1 MTYNLGS
8 SCLRAITEQDLKTL
22 ISTSSHSITF
32 KGDKDSAL
40 QISGAANTGIHASGS
55 VTIETGDIWIQHKS
69 LHSSNPTIYIPAKSS
84 FSMNAVHDLVLLT
97 DLKEV
102 GYIEDQIQNSGTLKL
117 NAKRMFFGL
126 QNTQDTISIFGNTLL
141 DLQGTIEIGSD
152 STELISLKGG
162 RYSIDLGANL
172 DSLSLQSKKLQ
183 IIGDQSKGSVAIY
196 ISGDKKEIMN
206 FNVGEGYISDVN
218 TGISGGSKGDGGSTS
233 KMQFDR
239 LWNFASEKSIDLNI
253 SMMELNVTNTAY
265 LDKDAKINESNLIL
279 NTGKYQFNNAVR
291 LTEKSLLD
299 GSASLLAAK
308 QLIVEDNSEV
318 NLSSA
323 DYLLGADSADLD
335 YAVLSSSGSEIKLNS
350 QSIVDSVVQV
360 ENNLVATDN
369 GSINANFMNEDSHF
383 IGTAL
388 NSVGGTRS
396 GEQGVINLAFNNGSY
411 WRATA
416 SNTQSVGLTLNS
428 ADVYLNQ
435 TRDGQTESL
444 TETNGKSLNLTTL
457 DGDDGVFHMRTAV
470 DGVYGDSINI
480 ENGKG
485 NHQLMLAG
493 SGMEPTDAALNR
505 ALVTK
510 QEGTLN
516 LSLANPG
523 GKVESGLYFYKLADR
538 TNSDNA
544 QEWYLIRDSIEPDN
558 PDVPS
563 TPETPTAQV
572 VLGLSGLSSAYSMW
586 MGQLS
591 DLRERLG
598 EIRYHT
604 SDDGLWVRAYGEE
617 SELSGLAGLGFSQKY
632 YGTAYGYDK
641 LMQFDS
647 SALLIGA
654 KGQISHA
661 DQTLKSNFSGSGNND
676 SYGFAAYA
684 TWMHDDGWYI
694 DSILSWDHYDQTLRT
709 NMLDGTSVRGDYEF
723 YGMGASIEGGKTFR
737 FDNNVFF
744 EPQAQLSYYFIEG
757 KDFVTSNG
765 MTAEQDNLDSLVG
778 RLGIVLGKKWQLD
791 ENSFIQPYFKAG
803 INYEFL
809 GDLDAVVNDVSFS
822 DDMQGIRAYYG
833 VGLDYQARDTVKIYG
848 EFEREDGDNLTRPW
862 SVSAGIR
869 VMF

>member
-1 MTYNLGS
+1 MIDETDGEVTSLIKTNYSGTLEFLGEEES
-8 SCLRAITEQDLKTL
+8 SLQLSAQ
-22 ISTSSHSITF
+22 
-32 KGDKDSAL
+32 KGKA
-40 QISGAANTGIHASGS
+40 IHADRTGN
-55 VTIETGDIWIQHKS
+55 IRIKTGDIWIQHTLSPSSMTNNSIQIGENAS
-69 LHSSNPTIYIPAKSS
+69 LEINVANDI
-84 FSMNAVHDLVLLT
+84 VVLT
-97 DLKEV
+97 DLKD
-102 GYIEDQIQNSGTLKL
+102 ISAISDQILNSGTLKL

-126 QNTQDTISIFGNTLL
+126 QNTQYTNSTYDNTLL
-141 DLQGTIEIGSD
+141 DLQGTVEIGGD
-152 STELISLKGG
+152 NTELIALNGS
-162 RYSIDLGANL
+162 RYGIDVGANL
-172 DSLSLQSKKLQ
+172 DSLSLQTKKLQ
-183 IIGDQSKGSVAIY
+183 IIGDKSQGSFGIY
-196 ISGDKKEIMN
+196 ISGAHKKTMD
-206 FNVGEGYISDVN
+206 FHVGDGYIANVT
-218 TGISGGSKGDGGSTS
+218 TGIGGASNDDGGSTS
-233 KMQFDR
+233 KMQFER
-239 LWNFASEKSIDLNI
+239 LWNYASDKSIDLNI
-253 SMMELNVTNTAY
+253 STMELNVIDTAY
-265 LDKDAKINESNLIL
+265 LDKDAEIKESNLTL
-279 NTGKYQFNNAVR
+279 NIGKYQFNNAVR

-308 QLIVEDNSEV
+308 QLIVENNSEV
-318 NLSSA
+318 NLASA
-323 DYLLGADSADLD
+323 DYVLGADSTNLN
-335 YAVLSSSGSEIKLNS
+335 YAVLSSSGSEVNLNS
-350 QSIVDSVVQV
+350 QALADSVVQV

-369 GSINANFMNEDSHF
+369 GSINANFMNKKSHF

-388 NSVGGTRS
+388 NSVGGTRA
-396 GEQGVINLAFNNGSY
+396 GEQGDINLAFKDGAY

-416 SNTQSVGLTLNS
+416 SNTQSVDLTLNN
-428 ADVYLNQ
+428 ADVYLDQ
-435 TRDGQTESL
+435 TKEGQTESL
-444 TETNGKSLNLTTL
+444 TESNGKTLNLSML
-457 DGDDGVFHMRTAV
+457 DGDGGIFHMRTAV

-480 ENGKG
+480 ETSNGT
-485 NHQLMLAG
+485 HQLMLAG
-493 SGMEPTDAALNR
+493 SGAEPTDEALNR

-510 QEGTLN
+510 QEGSLD
-516 LSLANPG
+516 LSLANAG

-538 TNSDNA
+538 TTADNA
-544 QEWYLIRDSIEPDN
+544 QEWYLIRDSIGPDN
-558 PDVPS
+558 PDVPP
-563 TPETPTAQV
+563 TPETPTAQA

-641 LMQFDS
+641 LLQFDGN
-647 SALLIGA
+647 ALLIGA

-661 DQTLKSNFSGSGNND
+661 DQTLKNNFSGSGNND

-694 DSILSWDHYDQTLRT
+694 DSVLSWDHYDQTLRT

-723 YGMGASIEGGKTFR
+723 YGMGASVEGGKTFR

-765 MTAEQDNLDSLVG
+765 MTADQDNLDSLVG
-778 RLGIVLGKKWQLD
+778 RFGMVLGKKWQLD

-809 GDLDAVVNDVSFS
+809 GDLDAVVNDVPFS

-833 VGLDYQARDTVKIYG
+833 VGLDYQAGDSVKIYG